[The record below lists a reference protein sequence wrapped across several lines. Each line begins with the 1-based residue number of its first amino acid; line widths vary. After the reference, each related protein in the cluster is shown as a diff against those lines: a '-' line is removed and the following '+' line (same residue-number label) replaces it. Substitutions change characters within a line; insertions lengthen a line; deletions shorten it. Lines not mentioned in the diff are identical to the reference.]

1 MNRWSQKTLTRVIV
15 KLKET
20 LESKSQ
26 NVLLCTTRTSNIT
39 PLWGW
44 PVTSACQGRSRIRPN
59 LHEVV
64 CAFWIWQLL
73 LIFAQL
79 SVVALADC
87 TIPRA
92 IPDPVWHINVGV
104 WFWKA
109 TTFNTSAWE
118 SYISTPGLV
127 IRPHLLKVD
136 ACYPSKTNMYTEI
149 SLSDRAR

>member
-26 NVLLCTTRTSNIT
+26 NVLLCNTRTN
-39 PLWGW
+39 WGW
-44 PVTSACQGRSRIRPN
+44 PVTSAYQGRSRIRPN

-87 TIPRA
+87 TIP
-92 IPDPVWHINVGV
+92 DPVWHINVGV

-109 TTFNTSAWE
+109 TTFNTSTWE

-136 ACYPSKTNMYTEI
+136 ACYPSKINMYNEI